1 MQQHKVMT
9 NKEIEPNTDVFVHEK
24 SESDFSKQEERTIE
38 LIAQY
43 LAQLSPLQQKAIK
56 IAKMHLGS
64 SFNILKSNGFNDW
77 INSTF

>member
-1 MQQHKVMT
+1 MEE
-9 NKEIEPNTDVFVHEK
+9 NKSTIQCFVHEK
-24 SESDFSKQEERTIE
+24 SASDFTIQDEQTLE

-77 INSTF
+77 KSTFCNSV

>member
-1 MQQHKVMT
+1 MEQQDETMP
-9 NKEIEPNTDVFVHEK
+9 PNFVHEK
-24 SESDFSKQEERTIE
+24 SASDFTIQDEQTLE

-43 LAQLSPLQQKAIK
+43 LAQLTPLQQKAIK

-77 INSTF
+77 IHCSREA

>member
-1 MQQHKVMT
+1 MEQQDET
-9 NKEIEPNTDVFVHEK
+9 IQPNFVHEK
-24 SESDFSKQEERTIE
+24 SASDFTIQDEQTLE

-77 INSTF
+77 KSTFCNSV

>member
-1 MQQHKVMT
+1 MEQQDETMQ
-9 NKEIEPNTDVFVHEK
+9 PNFVHEK
-24 SESDFSKQEERTIE
+24 SASDFTIQDAQTLE

-77 INSTF
+77 KSTFCNSV